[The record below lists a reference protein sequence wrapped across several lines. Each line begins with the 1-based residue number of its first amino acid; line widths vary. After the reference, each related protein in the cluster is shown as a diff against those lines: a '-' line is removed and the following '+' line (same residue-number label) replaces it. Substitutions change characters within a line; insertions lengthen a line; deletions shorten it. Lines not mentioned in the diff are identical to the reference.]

1 LSVRNITKVRVLFA
15 DTDAMGVVYHTN
27 YIKWF
32 ELGRNELMR
41 QLGLPYTELNKLFL
55 NLPLIKVS
63 CDYLKFA
70 VYDQLLTIETVFGYI
85 KKATVRF
92 DSRIWDEDMN
102 NLFVEGYTIHAC
114 TNYEGKIRR
123 IPKMLLE
130 LKEKYNIRGEE
141 YGFENI

>member
-1 LSVRNITKVRVLFA
+1 LPVDNFTKIRVIYA

-32 ELGRNELMR
+32 ELGRNEFMR
-41 QLGLPYTELNKLFL
+41 QLGVPYTELGKLGL

-70 VYDQLLTIETVFGYI
+70 TYDQLLTVETKFDYI

-92 DSRIWDEDMN
+92 NSQIWDEN
-102 NLFVEGYTIHAC
+102 KENILVEGYTIHAC
-114 TNYEGKIRR
+114 TNNEEKIRR
-123 IPKMLLE
+123 IPKLLLE
-130 LKEKYNIRGEE
+130 LINKYNIKGE
-141 YGFENI
+141 